1 MAKTSNFFLL
11 LVLLFINSNNKENS
25 INPIKLND
33 LNEISF
39 SFNQPIFVFEY
50 ENKIQRIYNSS
61 INFIIKNE
69 KEKSIK
75 AYIYNSLDKVIN
87 DTENEFVNYLK
98 EESLKETKNIK
109 ISYNESFYN
118 DNSIYYLVLYNYG
131 LTFSD
136 LKFSVYVINSL
147 KYLNFGNE
155 LSFKLN
161 FISDLTFNF
170 LIQKNHSTYL
180 HYQTT
185 GGGYLFRRY
194 YSINITNEKGEIIFN
209 KESDKTSDYIKIES
223 NVKYFIKITIEVVSN
238 YEIPTPEFMINYED
252 YKYNILLD
260 EEKRIRKRVLSPQ
273 NFYFF
278 KNISNLSVGET
289 MIFKL
294 GSTGSSQN
302 KYVYVKYYNSDDFYS
317 LLETFPEDKE
327 SFDYKVTIS
336 EYSRINHEI
345 KKTQNSQ
352 KGVLFGFIIEQTD
365 YFEIMPHDIYV
376 ECEKKEKGKTDE
388 HDDEDDEDDR
398 EEKEDKKVDKDDES
412 SSTPSSSL
420 IVLIVFFVLFII
432 VAVFVVSI
440 TILKKRNRQMHT
452 NNFEHLNYTPNN
464 GNNNYNNYKNDY
476 YDKKSNYNNVETN
489 KETGYDCP
497 SPPVATINGN

>member
-1 MAKTSNFFLL
+1 MAKTSNFLLL

-39 SFNQPIFVFEY
+39 SFNQPFIVFEY

-69 KEKSIK
+69 KEKPIK

-131 LTFSD
+131 LTFSG

-155 LSFKLN
+155 FTYKLN

-194 YSINITNEKGEIIFN
+194 YSINITNENGEIVFN
-209 KESDKTSDYIKIES
+209 ETTNKISDYIKIES
-223 NVKYFIKITIEVVSN
+223 NVKYFIKITIVGGEDFIFN
-238 YEIPTPEFMINYED
+238 NKPEFMLNYED

-260 EEKRIRKRVLSPQ
+260 YGKEIRKRVLSPQ
-273 NFYFF
+273 HFSFF
-278 KNISNLSVGET
+278 INISNLSVNESI
-289 MIFKL
+289 IFK
-294 GSTGSSQN
+294 GGASSFLQ
-302 KYVYVKYYNSDDFYS
+302 KYFFYIKYYNSDNFYS
-317 LLETFPEDKE
+317 LIESFPEDKNGFDIE
-327 SFDYKVTIS
+327 IGNKEYTSFNY
-336 EYSRINHEI
+336 EI
-345 KKTQNSQ
+345 KKAQTSQ
-352 KGVLFGFIIEQTD
+352 KGVLFGFFIEPNSDILDIRPD
-365 YFEIMPHDIYV
+365 YINIR
-376 ECEKKEKGKTDE
+376 CEKKENEEKKKPDKPI
-388 HDDEDDEDDR
+388 DKIDEDNSSRD
-398 EEKEDKKVDKDDES
+398 S
-412 SSTPSSSL
+412 SST
-420 IVLIVFFVLFII
+420 II
-432 VAVFVVSI
+432 VIIVIFAVMILVV
-440 TILKKRNRQMHT
+440 ILVVCIRINNNCNRQI
-452 NNFEHLNYTPNN
+452 NNANYESLNYNDKNFNN
-464 GNNNYNNYKNDY
+464 NNYSYNYDYNKNNYNNMNG
-476 YDKKSNYNNVETN
+476 NYNNVESN
-489 KETGYDCP
+489 KKAGYDYP
-497 SPPVATINGN
+497 SPPVATINDN